1 MPFVKRGGERRG
13 RERGGVG
20 KKGRRRREAIGC
32 LVKVWGFL
40 AWILA
45 AREKKTK
52 TLTPS
57 ITIAITLLSQ
67 GEKKKNQWLT
77 AFNQFSALGRSIQN
91 EGARR
96 GWGLG
101 GAYRSV
107 FTYAVKHYFTARV
120 TISISQCH
128 PLFKQGESR
137 QRVSFLFGRLS
148 NGQQSRRQWAPTMAM
163 NGQVMVKA
171 IKAWFTWYKIL

>member
-1 MPFVKRGGERRG
+1 MPFVRRGGERRG

-67 GEKKKNQWLT
+67 GEKKINDWQHLT
-77 AFNQFSALGRSIQN
+77 SSQHLADPYRMKVLDG
-91 EGARR
+91 EGV
-96 GWGLG
+96 G

-120 TISISQCH
+120 TISISQRH
-128 PLFKQGESR
+128 SLFKQGESR
-137 QRVSFLFGRLS
+137 QRVSFLFGGLS
-148 NGQQSRRQWAPTMAM
+148 NGQQSGRQWAPTMAM
-163 NGQVMVKA
+163 NGQVKATA
-171 IKAWFTWYKIL
+171 IKVLFTWHKKL

>member
-1 MPFVKRGGERRG
+1 MPFVKRGG
-13 RERGGVG
+13 
-20 KKGRRRREAIGC
+20 REAGKRKRGSGKEGKEEEGSDRLSCKGVRISRLNPCSKG
-32 LVKVWGFL
+32 
-40 AWILA
+40 
-45 AREKKTK
+45 EKDKNPDSFNHHSHHSTV
-52 TLTPS
+52 T
-57 ITIAITLLSQ
+57 
-67 GEKKKNQWLT
+67 GRKKKNQWLT

-96 GWGLG
+96 GGCG

-120 TISISQCH
+120 TISISQRH
-128 PLFKQGESR
+128 SLFKQGESR

-163 NGQVMVKA
+163 NGQAMVMA
-171 IKAWFTWYKIL
+171 IKVLFTWHKIL

>member
-20 KKGRRRREAIGC
+20 KKGRRRREAICC

-67 GEKKKNQWLT
+67 GKKNQWLT

-96 GWGLG
+96 GGCG

-120 TISISQCH
+120 TISISQRH
-128 PLFKQGESR
+128 SLFKQGESR

-148 NGQQSRRQWAPTMAM
+148 NGQQSRRQWAPAMAI
-163 NGQVMVKA
+163 NGQVMVMA
-171 IKAWFTWYKIL
+171 IKVLFTW

>member
-57 ITIAITLLSQ
+57 ITIAITLLSL
-67 GEKKKNQWLT
+67 GEKKNQWLT

-96 GWGLG
+96 GECGG

-120 TISISQCH
+120 TISISQRH
-128 PLFKQGESR
+128 SLFKQGESR

-148 NGQQSRRQWAPTMAM
+148 NGQQSHRQWAPTMAI
-163 NGQVMVKA
+163 NGQVMVMA
-171 IKAWFTWYKIL
+171 IKVLFTW

>member
-1 MPFVKRGGERRG
+1 MDHQHWLFHGLLMPFVKRGGERRG

-67 GEKKKNQWLT
+67 GKKNQWLT

-96 GWGLG
+96 GGCG

-120 TISISQCH
+120 TISIRQRHS
-128 PLFKQGESR
+128 LFKQGE
-137 QRVSFLFGRLS
+137 QTEGV
-148 NGQQSRRQWAPTMAM
+148 
-163 NGQVMVKA
+163 
-171 IKAWFTWYKIL
+171 ILIREAF